1 MPTPP
6 APQCATSCTQV
17 TPAERLAAMPQ
28 PIDDGYPI
36 VVRLAGRPVLVVGG
50 GRVALR
56 KVQGLT
62 AAGAA
67 VTVIAPEVVDELRA
81 IDGVRVVERAYERDD
96 VAGHVLVIA
105 ATDDPAVQQ
114 QVFDEGER
122 HGILVNSADD
132 PDRCSFILPAVER
145 RGPVIVAVSTQG
157 RSPAL
162 AGHLRDL
169 LASALP
175 EDLEALVDAA
185 RRRRDEIHA
194 AGGSTERVT
203 WPNPFATESDAYP
216 PGCKAD

>member
-1 MPTPP
+1 
-6 APQCATSCTQV
+6 
-17 TPAERLAAMPQ
+17 MPQ
-28 PIDDGYPI
+28 QIDDGYPI

-56 KVQGLT
+56 KVQGLA

-67 VTVIAPEVVDELRA
+67 VTVVAPRVVDDLRA
-81 IDGVRVVERAYERDD
+81 LDGIRLEQRAYERDD

-114 QVFDEGER
+114 QVFDDGER
-122 HGILVNSADD
+122 HGVLVNSADD

-169 LASALP
+169 LARALP
-175 EDLEALVDAA
+175 EDLEAIVAEA
-185 RRRRDEIHA
+185 RRRRDDIHA
-194 AGGSTERVT
+194 AGGSTEDVA
-203 WPNPFATESDAYP
+203 WPSPFGT
-216 PGCKAD
+216 